1 MKKRL
6 AFVLL
11 IGLPVAMPQVCAHAT
26 GGAAQFDRGAAAI
39 DTDRS
44 SQTASTL
51 VVRGTIKSYDVTSRT
66 LVLTTPSGTLPFTMP
81 PAVRI
86 RQRWHSIEI
95 SALGRY
101 SGFRAAIRY
110 SESGAEKTV
119 QSVHIFGKDER

>member
-1 MKKRL
+1 MNKRL

-11 IGLPVAMPQVCAHAT
+11 IGLPVAMPQVCAHANV
-26 GGAAQFDRGAAAI
+26 GAARLDRAAAV
-39 DTDRS
+39 DDRS

-66 LVLTTPSGTLPFTMP
+66 LVLTTPSGSLPFTMP

-95 SALGRY
+95 SALGKY

>member
-1 MKKRL
+1 MSKRL
-6 AFVLL
+6 VFVLL
-11 IGLPVAMPQVCAHAT
+11 IGLPIAMPQVCAHAHA
-26 GGAAQFDRGAAAI
+26 GAARLDRAAI

-44 SQTASTL
+44 SQTTSTL
-51 VVRGTIKSYDVTSRT
+51 VVRGTIKSYDAGSRT
-66 LVLTTPSGTLPFTMP
+66 LVLATSTGSLPFTMP
-81 PAVRI
+81 PAVRV

-95 SALGRY
+95 SALAKY

>member
-1 MKKRL
+1 MNKRL

-11 IGLPVAMPQVCAHAT
+11 IGLPVAMPQVCAHAN
-26 GGAAQFDRGAAAI
+26 GGSAQFDRAAAV

-86 RQRWHSIEI
+86 RQRWHSIET
-95 SALGRY
+95 SALGKY

>member
-1 MKKRL
+1 MSKRL
-6 AFVLL
+6 VFVLL
-11 IGLPVAMPQVCAHAT
+11 IGLPIAMPQVCAHAHA
-26 GGAAQFDRGAAAI
+26 GAARLDRAAAI

-44 SQTASTL
+44 SQTTSTL
-51 VVRGTIKSYDVTSRT
+51 VVRGTIKSYDAASRT
-66 LVLTTPSGTLPFTMP
+66 LVLATSTGSLPFTMP
-81 PAVRI
+81 AAVRV

-95 SALGRY
+95 SALAKY

>member
-1 MKKRL
+1 MNKRF

-11 IGLPVAMPQVCAHAT
+11 IGLPIAMPQVCAHAHA
-26 GGAAQFDRGAAAI
+26 GSAQLDRAATI
-39 DTDRS
+39 DVDRS
-44 SQTASTL
+44 SQVTSTL
-51 VVRGTIKSYDVTSRT
+51 VVRGTIKSYDAASRT
-66 LVLTTPSGTLPFTMP
+66 LVLTTPTGSLPFTMP
-81 PAVRI
+81 PAVRV

-95 SALGRY
+95 AALAKY

>member
-1 MKKRL
+1 MNNRL

-11 IGLPVAMPQVCAHAT
+11 IGLPIAIPQVCAHANT
-26 GGAAQFDRGAAAI
+26 GAARFDRAEAV

-44 SQTASTL
+44 SQAASTL
-51 VVRGTIKSYDVTSRT
+51 VVRGTIKSYDVSSRI
-66 LVLTTPSGTLPFTMP
+66 LVLTTPTGSLPFTMP
-81 PAVRI
+81 PAVRV

-95 SALGRY
+95 SALGKY

>member
-1 MKKRL
+1 MNTRL

-11 IGLPVAMPQVCAHAT
+11 IGLPIAMPQVCAHAHA
-26 GGAAQFDRGAAAI
+26 GAARLNPTAAI

-66 LVLTTPSGTLPFTMP
+66 LVLTTPTGSLPFTMP
-81 PAVRI
+81 PAVRV

-95 SALGRY
+95 SALAKY

-119 QSVHIFGKDER
+119 QSVHIFGKDDR